1 MDTAI
6 TVIVSVIGV
15 VIGFLS
21 HLNEVSK
28 QRKQARAEE
37 RERYDQEMR
46 KYADSAVKQYAAERD
61 FNHIRNELA
70 QLRENMRVLLR
81 ENETLSDRVDGLKS
95 ELQHIKGEAT

>member
-37 RERYDQEMR
+37 RERYDVEMR

-70 QLRENMRVLLR
+70 QLRENMGVLLQ

-95 ELQHIKGEAT
+95 ELQHIKGGTT